1 MIKIRKGT
9 FETNSSSVHTIAWSN
24 EEIDVSYYNKQFT
37 NKIDLYLSKEGEGS
51 FERFEEKL
59 VKLYTFIDEEDYD
72 DLMFYI
78 EDTEFYTIEEAY
90 RANVEIN
97 GKKFRDIYKN
107 TKKPL
112 LKIVKEITGK
122 KADIINEEYFYM
134 YTYDM
139 GGFMPSKTEHI
150 REVLTNPDIRILY
163 GCNIQYSDDYENTV
177 ITEDDINNI
186 IIKKVNE
193 MAKKLVHDDSPIIS
207 AKEIGAVSNINNLK
221 TIYVLID
228 ENLEVKKIMY
238 SKPKIATIQQE
249 LKPKDF
255 YEVSNIAVSLYE
267 TGEPFSINGIKY
279 KLLELEVNYDI

>member
-37 NKIDLYLSKEGEGS
+37 NKIDLYLSKEDEGS
-51 FERFEEKL
+51 FETFKEKL

-78 EDTEFYTIEEAY
+78 EDTDFYTIEEAY
-90 RANVEIN
+90 RANAEIN

-112 LKIVKEITGK
+112 LKIVEEITGK

-163 GCNIQYSDDYENTV
+163 GYNIQYSDDYENTV

-207 AKEIGAVSNINNLK
+207 TKEIGSVSYINNLK

-238 SKPKIATIQQE
+238 SKPKISTIQQE

>member
-37 NKIDLYLSKEGEGS
+37 NKIDLYLSKEDEGS

-112 LKIVKEITGK
+112 LKIVEEITGK